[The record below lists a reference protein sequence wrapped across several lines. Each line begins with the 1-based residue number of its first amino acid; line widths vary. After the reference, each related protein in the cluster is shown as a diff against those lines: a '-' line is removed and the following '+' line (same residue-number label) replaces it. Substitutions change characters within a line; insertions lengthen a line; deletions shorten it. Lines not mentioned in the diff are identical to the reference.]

1 MLYIL
6 TLTQLLFLVVTQDP
20 VDKLFEFQQLMKQKT
35 KVPKQKISEYDSS
48 DIFSEGYITVSELS
62 EEDEY
67 QQYDEISQYDMVD
80 ESDDNDEMM
89 IQQQKEQ
96 QRIELQKIEQQKI
109 EQQRIEQQRQE
120 QLKLEQQ
127 RQEQLRLEQ
136 QIKEQQLMELQ
147 KLERLKLEQQAQ
159 ILENEKKKKQIIE
172 IPEQWSDDDD
182 DNQIIQVTKQQK
194 KRKQKKPEFDDNQIL
209 EVLNTAKKTKVQSLE
224 DFEEMEKK
232 IVKKKKKKESIPEDE
247 FVQKVPAQNQ
257 TFIHFNNKNNYL
269 ELAPCS
275 NNPIQQRACSLCKS
289 EVGYQL
295 DDDNWYMI
303 GLQHGYKKEFLL
315 LIEITK
321 QSFGDSQLYLS
332 FSSNGSACMTSDT
345 LKQDIDVENVL
356 QRFSGRSWRH
366 FIKNELFAL
375 PQKLEGRS
383 FQFKAIYQ
391 NKQFT
396 FSDFEIKFT
405 SNLIQELKSLSNQE
419 VTIRTNTIEF
429 IGEQLQCTL
438 TGLMKQQNDELPFS
452 LKFKNG
458 EATSELLIP
467 NCQIPLHNEILYGV
481 SDLYFGEYFKETL
494 QQKLKGNFR
503 GDFNAT
509 TSFENGKLKVRLA
522 MKKFNK

>member
-6 TLTQLLFLVVTQDP
+6 ALMQLFFLAITQDP

-35 KVPKQKISEYDSS
+35 KVPKQTIVEYDSS
-48 DIFSEGYITVSELS
+48 DIFSEGYITVSEQS
-62 EEDEY
+62 EDDEY
-67 QQYDEISQYDMVD
+67 QQYDEVSQYDEVD
-80 ESDDNDEMM
+80 ESDDQSDNDEEMI

-96 QRIELQKIEQQKI
+96 EKIEQLKI
-109 EQQRIEQQRQE
+109 EQQRAEQQRLE

-136 QIKEQQLMELQ
+136 QFMEQQR
-147 KLERLKLEQQAQ
+147 LEKLKLEQQQ
-159 ILENEKKKKQIIE
+159 QLQMLDNEKKRKQIIE
-172 IPEQWSDDDD
+172 IPDDWNDADD
-182 DNQIIQVTKQQK
+182 QMIQVPKQQK
-194 KRKQKKPEFDDNQIL
+194 KKKQKKQDLEDEELL
-209 EVLNTAKKTKVQSLE
+209 EVLNSTKKTKVQSLG
-224 DFEEMEKK
+224 DLEEMEKK
-232 IVKKKKKKESIPEDE
+232 IIKKKKRREPVPEEE

-332 FSSNGSACMTSDT
+332 FSSNGSACMTSET

-356 QRFSGRSWRH
+356 QRFSGKSWRH

-396 FSDFEIKFT
+396 FSDFEIKFA
-405 SNLIQELKSLSNQE
+405 SNLVQELKSLSKQE
-419 VTIRTNTIEF
+419 VSIRTNTVEF
-429 IGEQLQCTL
+429 IGESLQCTL

-458 EATSELLIP
+458 ESISELLIP

>member
-6 TLTQLLFLVVTQDP
+6 ALMQLFSLVVTEDP

-48 DIFSEGYITVSELS
+48 DIFSEGYITVSDQS
-62 EEDEY
+62 EDDEY
-67 QQYDEISQYDMVD
+67 QQYDEIQQYDEEVDETDD
-80 ESDDNDEMM
+80 ESDDEEMI

-96 QRIELQKIEQQKI
+96 QKIEQQKIEQQKI
-109 EQQRIEQQRQE
+109 EQQRLE

-136 QIKEQQLMELQ
+136 QLIEQQR
-147 KLERLKLEQQAQ
+147 LEKLKLEQQQ
-159 ILENEKKKKQIIE
+159 QNVENEKKKKQIIE
-172 IPEQWSDDDD
+172 IPEEWSDDD
-182 DNQIIQVTKQQK
+182 QIIQVPKQQK
-194 KRKQKKPEFDDNQIL
+194 KKKQKKQDFDDDEIL
-209 EVLNTAKKTKVQSLE
+209 EVLNSAKKTKVQSLE
-224 DFEEMEKK
+224 DLEEMEKK
-232 IVKKKKKKESIPEDE
+232 IIKKKKKREQIPQDE

-315 LIEITK
+315 LIEIIK

-345 LKQDIDVENVL
+345 LKQEIDVENVL
-356 QRFSGRSWRH
+356 QRFSGKSWRH

-405 SNLIQELKSLSNQE
+405 SNLIQELKSLSKQE
-419 VTIRTNTIEF
+419 VSIRTNTVEF

-438 TGLMKQQNDELPFS
+438 TGMMKQQNDELPFS

-458 EATSELLIP
+458 ETISELLIP

>member
-6 TLTQLLFLVVTQDP
+6 VLAQLFTLVVVQDP

-35 KVPKQKISEYDSS
+35 KVSKQKISEYDSS
-48 DIFSEGYITVSELS
+48 DIFSEGYITVSEQS
-62 EEDEY
+62 DEEDGYE
-67 QQYDEISQYDMVD
+67 QYEDISQYDEVDESND
-80 ESDDNDEMM
+80 ESDDDEM
-89 IQQQKEQ
+89 I
-96 QRIELQKIEQQKI
+96 I
-109 EQQRIEQQRQE
+109 EQQRIEQQKME
-120 QLKLEQQ
+120 QQRIEQQKMEQQRLEQQRLEQQRLEQQRLEQQMKEQLEQQRLEKLKLEQQ
-127 RQEQLRLEQ
+127 Q
-136 QIKEQQLMELQ
+136 
-147 KLERLKLEQQAQ
+147 Q

-182 DNQIIQVTKQQK
+182 QVIQLPKQQK
-194 KRKQKKPEFDDNQIL
+194 KRKQKKQEFDDDEIL
-209 EVLNTAKKTKVQSLE
+209 EVLNSAKKTKVQSLE
-224 DFEEMEKK
+224 DLEEMEKK
-232 IVKKKKKKESIPEDE
+232 IVKKKKKREQVPQEE

-356 QRFSGRSWRH
+356 QRFSSKSWRH

-375 PQKLEGRS
+375 PQKLEGKS

-391 NKQFT
+391 NKQFA
-396 FSDFEIKFT
+396 FSDFEIKFS
-405 SNLIQELKSLSNQE
+405 SNLIQELKSYAKQE
-419 VTIRTNTIEF
+419 VSIRTNSVEF
-429 IGEQLQCTL
+429 ISEQLQCTL
-438 TGLMKQQNDELPFS
+438 NGLIKQQNDELPFT

-458 EATSELLIP
+458 ESTSELLIP
-467 NCQIPLHNEILYGV
+467 NCQIPLHNDILYGV

-494 QQKLKGNFR
+494 QSKLKGNFR

>member
-1 MLYIL
+1 MFNFQSRWINRSLDVLDNEDSVQKNVRQIFSLILQNGMLYIL
-6 TLTQLLFLVVTQDP
+6 ALAQLLSLVVTQDP

-48 DIFSEGYITVSELS
+48 DIFSEGYITVSEQS
-62 EEDEY
+62 EDEEY
-67 QQYDEISQYDMVD
+67 QQYDEISQYDEVD
-80 ESDDNDEMM
+80 ELGNESIDAELI

-96 QRIELQKIEQQKI
+96 QRMEQQRIEQQKI
-109 EQQRIEQQRQE
+109 EQQRIEQQR
-120 QLKLEQQ
+120 LEQQ

-136 QIKEQQLMELQ
+136 QMKEQQLVEQ
-147 KLERLKLEQQAQ
+147 QRLERLKFEQQQQQQ

-172 IPEQWSDDDD
+172 IPEQWSEDDE
-182 DNQIIQVTKQQK
+182 NQVIQVPKQQK
-194 KRKQKKPEFDDNQIL
+194 RRKQKKPEFDDHQIL
-209 EVLNTAKKTKVQSLE
+209 EVLNSAKKTKVQSLE
-224 DFEEMEKK
+224 DLEEMEKK
-232 IVKKKKKKESIPEDE
+232 IVKKKQKREPAPQDE

-356 QRFSGRSWRH
+356 QRFSGKSWRH

-391 NKQFT
+391 NKQFA
-396 FSDFEIKFT
+396 FSDFEIKLA
-405 SNLIQELKSLSNQE
+405 SNLIQELKSLSKQE
-419 VTIRTNTIEF
+419 VSIRTNTVEF
-429 IGEQLQCTL
+429 IGESLQCTL

-458 EATSELLIP
+458 ESTSELLIP

-481 SDLYFGEYFKETL
+481 SDLYFGE
-494 QQKLKGNFR
+494 N
-503 GDFNAT
+503 
-509 TSFENGKLKVRLA
+509 
-522 MKKFNK
+522 

>member
-1 MLYIL
+1 M
-6 TLTQLLFLVVTQDP
+6 QLFSLAITQDP

-35 KVPKQKISEYDSS
+35 KVPKQNIVEYDSS
-48 DIFSEGYITVSELS
+48 DIFSEGYITVSEQS
-62 EEDEY
+62 EDDEF
-67 QQYDEISQYDMVD
+67 QQYDEISQYDEVD
-80 ESDDNDEMM
+80 ESDDPSDDDEEM
-89 IQQQKEQ
+89 IIQQQQQKEQ
-96 QRIELQKIEQQKI
+96 QRIEQQKI
-109 EQQRIEQQRQE
+109 EQQRAEQQRLE

-136 QIKEQQLMELQ
+136 QLMEQQ
-147 KLERLKLEQQAQ
+147 KLEKLKLEQQQ
-159 ILENEKKKKQIIE
+159 QMLENEKKKKKIIE
-172 IPEQWSDDDD
+172 IPDDWSDADD
-182 DNQIIQVTKQQK
+182 QMQVPKQQK
-194 KRKQKKPEFDDNQIL
+194 KKKQKKQDLEDEELL
-209 EVLNTAKKTKVQSLE
+209 EVLNSAKKTKVQSLG
-224 DFEEMEKK
+224 DLEEMEKK
-232 IVKKKKKKESIPEDE
+232 IIKKKKKREPVQDEE

-396 FSDFEIKFT
+396 FSDFEIKFA
-405 SNLIQELKSLSNQE
+405 SNLIQELKSLSEQE
-419 VTIRTNTIEF
+419 VSIRTNTVEF
-429 IGEQLQCTL
+429 IGESLQCTL

-458 EATSELLIP
+458 ESTSELLIP

>member
-1 MLYIL
+1 MLYIFL
-6 TLTQLLFLVVTQDP
+6 LAQLFNIVIVQDP

-35 KVPKQKISEYDSS
+35 KVSKQIISEYDSS
-48 DIFSEGYITVSELS
+48 DIFSEGYITISDQS

-67 QQYDEISQYDMVD
+67 KQYDEISEYDEVD
-80 ESDDNDEMM
+80 ESQSDDDDL
-89 IQQQKEQ
+89 IIEQ
-96 QRIELQKIEQQKI
+96 QRIEQQKI
-109 EQQRIEQQRQE
+109 EQQRLEQQRLEQLKLEQQRQE

-127 RQEQLRLEQ
+127 RQEQL
-136 QIKEQQLMELQ
+136 
-147 KLERLKLEQQAQ
+147 KLEQLMKEKQEQ
-159 ILENEKKKKQIIE
+159 QRLEKLKLDQQQQLILENEKKKKQIIE

-182 DNQIIQVTKQQK
+182 DKIIQMPKQQK
-194 KRKQKKPEFDDNQIL
+194 KKKHKKQEFDDDQIL
-209 EVLNTAKKTKVQSLE
+209 EVLNSAKKTKVQSLDE
-224 DFEEMEKK
+224 LEEMEKT
-232 IVKKKKKKESIPEDE
+232 IVKKKKKREQISEEE

-345 LKQDIDVENVL
+345 LKQDIDIENVL
-356 QRFSGRSWRH
+356 QRFSNKSWRH
-366 FIKNELFAL
+366 FIKNELFGL
-375 PQKLEGRS
+375 PQKLEGKS

-391 NKQFT
+391 NKQFI
-396 FSDFEIKFT
+396 FSDFEIKFQ
-405 SNLIQELKSLSNQE
+405 SNLIQELKSQTKQE
-419 VTIRTNTIEF
+419 VQIKTNQVELIS
-429 IGEQLQCTL
+429 EQLQCTL
-438 TGLMKQQNDELPFS
+438 TGMIKQQNDELPFQ

-458 EATSELLIP
+458 ETISELLIP
-467 NCQIPLHNEILYGV
+467 NCQIPLHNDIIYGV

-494 QQKLKGNFR
+494 QQKLQGNFR

-509 TSFENGKLKVRLA
+509 TQFENGKLKVRLS